1 MAEKMLM
8 RDEIRAMSTPELR
21 DKLNEKRQELYK
33 LRMAWASN
41 SLDNPNEVRKV
52 RKDIARI
59 QTILREVE
67 LATEIVKGE
76 GE

>member
-1 MAEKMLM
+1 M
-8 RDEIRAMSTPELR
+8 RREEIRAMTGSELR
-21 DKLNEKRQELYK
+21 DKLDEKRQELYK
-33 LRMAWASN
+33 LRMAWAGN

-59 QTILREVE
+59 QTILRELE
-67 LATEIVKGE
+67 LATEVVKGE